1 MQPLYFL
8 PDEQLFDVLT
18 DGIIKRDVLAKHGIA
33 DSFSDVQG
41 PKAGDCDAAD
51 CVSGPE
57 GLKGVILA
65 YKRPDGKGP
74 APHYQERGWD
84 WAKCRGNLWIGTQG
98 EVTADDL
105 QRPRGYD
112 GYKIPLADMGDW
124 LIPVIRR
131 DDGSTELP
139 RVMGWDDAGTFTE
152 TIREKYRD
160 FWETTRD
167 VLVWLTE
174 PNGTD
179 NMDKG
184 HAARLAVRAL
194 TINYRFGMVEQ
205 RALQVVDSEN
215 FLTILGMTIDLVKIT
230 EVALAQSEDA
240 KKKDSLNQGPP
251 ITSSTPGPPEDS
263 PATVPAVATS
273 T

>member
-8 PDEQLFDVLT
+8 PDETLRSVLK
-18 DGIIKRDVLAKHGIA
+18 DGLILRDVLAKHGIA

-51 CVSGPE
+51 CAAGPE

-84 WAKCRGNLWIGTQG
+84 WAKCRDNLWIGTQG
-98 EVTADDL
+98 QVTSEDL

-112 GYKIPLADMGDW
+112 GYAIPLADMGQW

-139 RVMGWDDAGTFTE
+139 RVMDWDDAGAFTE

-174 PNGTD
+174 PDGTE
-179 NMDKG
+179 NMDNG

-194 TINYRFGMVEQ
+194 TLNYRFGMAEQ

-215 FLTILGMTIDLVKIT
+215 FLTILGMTIDLVKIQ
-230 EVALAQSEDA
+230 EVALAQAEDA
-240 KKKDSLNQGPP
+240 KKKESLSQEQLTTN
-251 ITSSTPGPPEDS
+251 STPGPPEDS
-263 PATVPAVATS
+263 QTTAPAAATS